1 MSVIEKAPVCRL
13 PSRDDPGCGCKAK
26 SEVAAPDGKVV
37 GAAMMSGAA
46 AVACAA
52 CCILPFT
59 LPAVVLTSLGG
70 IIGALDHAHIWVTR
84 GAIGAVVCGW
94 SWLFWQ
100 MARSRQKPMRSTV
113 IIMLLATFLTAT
125 AASWPLIEP
134 VAFHAL
140 EHDPE
145 KWTPVFRKDHA
156 QNKNIERDDDSKKSH
171 PALGIV
177 KKHAAAR
184 D

>member
-13 PSRDDPGCGCKAK
+13 PSQDDPGCGCKAK
-26 SEVAAPDGKVV
+26 SEVASPDGKVV

-59 LPAVVLTSLGG
+59 LPAVMLTSLGG
-70 IIGALDHAHIWVTR
+70 IICALDHAHIWVTR
-84 GAIGAVVCGW
+84 GAIGAVACGW

-100 MARSRQKPMRSTV
+100 MARSRKTPMRSTV

-134 VAFHAL
+134 MAFH
-140 EHDPE
+140 
-145 KWTPVFRKDHA
+145 
-156 QNKNIERDDDSKKSH
+156 
-171 PALGIV
+171 ALGIV

-184 D
+184 ND